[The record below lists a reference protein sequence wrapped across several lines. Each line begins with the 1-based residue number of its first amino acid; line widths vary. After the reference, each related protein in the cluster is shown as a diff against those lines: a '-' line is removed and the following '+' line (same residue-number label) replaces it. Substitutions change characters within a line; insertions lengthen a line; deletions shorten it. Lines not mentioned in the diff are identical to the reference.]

1 MSAMF
6 CFASIPKI
14 LAFLRGNQQTSY
26 GTVIFEMQVMQVI
39 GKRRHLLKKI
49 SGVFFF
55 HPAFTSEGWHLIPPL
70 TPNEESS
77 KQN

>member
-6 CFASIPKI
+6 CFASIPEI

-49 SGVFFF
+49 SVVFFF
-55 HPAFTSEGWHLIPPL
+55 TQLLRLKVGILFLL
-70 TPNEESS
+70 
-77 KQN
+77 